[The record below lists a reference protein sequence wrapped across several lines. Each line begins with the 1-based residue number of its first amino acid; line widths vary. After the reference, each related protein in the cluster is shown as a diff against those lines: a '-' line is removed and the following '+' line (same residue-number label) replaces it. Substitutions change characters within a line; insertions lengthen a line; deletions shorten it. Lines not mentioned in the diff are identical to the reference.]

1 MVFRRLRNTYL
12 DGFSCVEDKE
22 DDECGV
28 FNNKTSTNEATGEII
43 CLVCM
48 AVVDKEQE
56 DPDAS
61 AGGADEEDTSDEDYR
76 DDGDENIRDT
86 GDKDIT
92 TEWDAEKKKLESEKE
107 ALRKL
112 ADLLS
117 ASESVEANNFADLIR
132 TRFDGIMS
140 IHGILTSTNFYNV
153 RMYKKK
159 MMLSSS
165 LIFAISEMN
174 YKLTTR
180 IVEESGEDIQQV
192 RPLIL
197 EGLRKV
203 KGNEDGPIQ
212 SWMRIHGEAAG
223 LPKQLVDSAIDYLHF
238 SPEKASVVIEK
249 TIRSA
254 ISNLLQVEGN
264 NDLDPDTFKI
274 KEAYANQGPVMKR
287 FRAASM
293 GRASRLRRPSSH
305 LTIILTTE

>member
-223 LPKQLVDSAIDYLHF
+223 LPKQLVDSAIDYFREAEPRMVIGDDEL
-238 SPEKASVVIEK
+238 KALAWLLLTARTAGIALTMSKLQQVSG
-249 TIRSA
+249 RSRQSIGRLVKA
-254 ISNLLQVEGN
+254 YSTYFEEPNL
-264 NDLDPDTFKI
+264 
-274 KEAYANQGPVMKR
+274 
-287 FRAASM
+287 
-293 GRASRLRRPSSH
+293 
-305 LTIILTTE
+305 